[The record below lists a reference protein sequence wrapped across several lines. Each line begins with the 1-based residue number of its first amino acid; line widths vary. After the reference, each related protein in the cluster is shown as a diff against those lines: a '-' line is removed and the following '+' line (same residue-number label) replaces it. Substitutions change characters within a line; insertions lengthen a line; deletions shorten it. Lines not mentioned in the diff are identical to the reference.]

1 MVSATTI
8 AAVMTISNVVGAT
21 IAPRRLPSTVPLQLG
36 FYRMLGTCAEIP
48 TLAGFMIM
56 VKAPKIGIQVDLRF
70 EDYDGQVLFVSNY
83 HLAPISMPVEPGEG
97 SRASGESD
105 SQCYALRRK
114 RPFVNLVPR
123 EFLTYVST
131 RFPHLG
137 MFDQKHFSIC
147 PGTEEGSASVKLRLK
162 SGEFTKIKLILTD
175 PDTVLPVVI
184 TPGKYLRW
192 PNEDD
197 TESDDHPCMEVEIS
211 GTDVGEQTAAIVF
224 DHRIEGR
231 STVRG
236 FELTNYVAAKVSR
249 GGDVDEH
256 TYARSYRDCYTLG
269 ERHGSDRLQSD
280 ASPIPASQDQSKVPA
295 RICAESKD
303 LISLI
308 YEKDDATE
316 TKVYLVRESTNLAL
330 LADTA
335 ARR

>member
-162 SGEFTKIKLILTD
+162 SG
-175 PDTVLPVVI
+175 
-184 TPGKYLRW
+184 
-192 PNEDD
+192 
-197 TESDDHPCMEVEIS
+197 
-211 GTDVGEQTAAIVF
+211 TDVGEQTAAIVF

-335 ARR
+335 ARREYAPSLI